1 MRKFTVS
8 TRPFDDDMRLYLR
21 KDVEFYPGLTTL
33 VGCNGSGKTTLMQLI
48 KEQLKKDKDALV
60 LSYDDRTDGQ
70 SNLMSYFGAMGYT
83 DRLVDMFVSSEG
95 ERISRGLGLF
105 AQGLRQKIGKANP
118 KQLWI
123 FMDAVGSGLSIDGIL
138 DIKDFVNTVIM
149 DNLGIEV
156 YFVISTNE
164 YEFTIG
170 SDSIDVTTFDHL
182 HFKSYEEYRKFVLKT
197 SKKKE
202 RRYKKGDV

>member
-33 VGCNGSGKTTLMQLI
+33 IGCNGSGKTTLMQLI
-48 KEQLKKDKDALV
+48 KEQLKKDNDALV
-60 LSYDDRTDGQ
+60 LSYNDRTDGQ
-70 SNLMSYFGAMGYT
+70 SNLMSYFGAMGNT
-83 DRLVDMFVSSEG
+83 DRLIDMFVSSEG

-105 AQGLRQKIGKANP
+105 AQGLRQKIGRANP

-123 FMDAVGSGLSIDGIL
+123 LMDAVGSGLSIDGIL
-138 DIKDFVNTVIM
+138 DVKDFANAVIM

-182 HFKSYEEYRKFVLKT
+182 LFTSYEEFRKFVLKT

-202 RRYKKGDV
+202 RRYKNG

>member
-1 MRKFTVS
+1 MRTFTIPIK
-8 TRPFDDDMRLYLR
+8 PFGDNMRLYLK
-21 KDVEFYPGLTTL
+21 KDVTFNPGFTTL
-33 VGCNGSGKTTLMQLI
+33 IGCNGSGKTTLMQLI
-48 KEQLKKDKDALV
+48 KEQLKKDKDSLV

-70 SNLMSYFGAMGYT
+70 SNLMSYFGAMGDT

-105 AQGLRQKIGKANP
+105 AQGLRQKIGRANP
-118 KQLWI
+118 KQLWLL
-123 FMDAVGSGLSIDGIL
+123 MDAVGSGLSIDGIL
-138 DIKDFVNTVIM
+138 DVKDFANAVIM

-156 YFVISTNE
+156 YFIVSTNE

-170 SDSIDVTTFDHL
+170 SDNIDVTTFDHL
-182 HFKSYEEYRKFVLKT
+182 LFTSYEEYRKFVLKT

-202 RRYKKGDV
+202 RRYKNG